1 MNLRCKLPNH
11 FSDSFLPSYLSNPW
25 IWLAF
30 AILAYYIY
38 KRLGLNSRYTEWQQ
52 QREYAAEVAHIKKN
66 PEFYR
71 ERMEAMERA
80 RQKQQ
85 VSFCNPYC
93 FAWAILVLGGFILNF
108 TYIQK
113 EIFHPFSSI
122 HKYFRMLTISR
133 QENLPKENKRRRRKD
148 GLKKLNS

>member
-1 MNLRCKLPNH
+1 MIQISHYTHTYSFISLYMNVRCKLPNN
-11 FSDSFLPSYLSNPW
+11 FPDSFLPSYLSNPW

-85 VSFCNPYC
+85 VSF
-93 FAWAILVLGGFILNF
+93 AIINF
-108 TYIQK
+108 
-113 EIFHPFSSI
+113 S
-122 HKYFRMLTISR
+122 L
-133 QENLPKENKRRRRKD
+133 
-148 GLKKLNS
+148 